1 MDALQEL
8 VRTTGTI
15 IEFFGVFIIVA
26 GALIATL
33 WFLLNARR
41 VGLSDAYREYRHIFG
56 RAVILGLDFL
66 IAGDIIRTVIVSHTV
81 TSVVV
86 LAMIVVVRSFLSLT
100 MELGIE
106 GRLPWKVSQEQGK
119 ANQCQTGKC

>member
-1 MDALQEL
+1 MDMLQDV
-8 VRTTGTI
+8 VRMTGSI

-26 GALIATL
+26 GGVIATA

-41 VGLSDAYREYRHIFG
+41 CGFAEGYREYRHIFG
-56 RAVILGLDFL
+56 RAIILGLDFL

-86 LAMIVVVRSFLSLT
+86 LAMIVVVRAFLSLT
-100 MELGIE
+100 LELGIE
-106 GRLPWKVSQEQGK
+106 GRLPWKVEQE
-119 ANQCQTGKC
+119 